1 MKYFSNYLKKI
12 DIHYNKTTTTTKKVG
27 EYMKYFSIYLKRNRY
42 TL

>member
-12 DIHYNKTTTTTKKVG
+12 DIHYNKTKKKVG